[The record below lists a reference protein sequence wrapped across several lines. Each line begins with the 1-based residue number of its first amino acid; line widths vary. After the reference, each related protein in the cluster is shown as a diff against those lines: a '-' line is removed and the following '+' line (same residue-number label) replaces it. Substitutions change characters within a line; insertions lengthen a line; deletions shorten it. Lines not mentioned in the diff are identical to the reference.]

1 MNLETF
7 TDTDIIQKIMDGDKE
22 AFRIIMD
29 RYAPMIFHLV
39 RSYERDESMAEELA
53 HEIFLKTYERLDMFK
68 GESLFSS
75 WLYSLGRNHCLDYA
89 RKNSRRHNV
98 ITEWSDAA
106 EMEAVHADYDPEEGM
121 IVSEYS
127 RLLGDCL
134 ERLNKTVAEPLIL
147 RYREGMSYKAIS
159 KQLGVSVSALKVR
172 VHRGRRELKEMME
185 QAG

>member
-1 MNLETF
+1 MSLEKL
-7 TDTDIIQKIMDGDKE
+7 TDTDIIRTILDGDKE

-39 RSYERDESMAEELA
+39 RSYEKDETMAEELA
-53 HEIFLKTYERLDMFK
+53 HEIFLKTYERLDMFR

-75 WLYSLGRNHCLDYA
+75 WLYSLGRNHCHDYA

-121 IVSEYS
+121 IASEYS
-127 RLLGDCL
+127 RQLGECL
-134 ERLNKTVAEPLIL
+134 ERLNKTVAEPLMM
-147 RYREGMSYKAIS
+147 RYREGMSYEAIS
-159 KQLGVSVSALKVR
+159 KELGVSVSALKVR
-172 VHRGRRELKEMME
+172 VHRGRRELKELME
-185 QAG
+185 QAQ